1 MILALLLAAAQV
13 VGVLEFREKVP
24 PDQRIDAGYLSD
36 QVRSEVKESLREARV
51 ITRENMLLLLQARGQ
66 KLEECEG
73 ECEVE
78 TGRRIG
84 ADLLVSGELL
94 RFGTQYKLNMK
105 LHDTRS
111 GELISGSVAS
121 GATADELDR
130 DLAPAVRRL
139 LAPLMPNQVSDQR
152 HAARE
157 TAQRD
162 GHLARIAAAIW
173 VVAGYDWASNGGSL
187 VNAPASAFGCDLG
200 GHVFFRVA
208 GPLYLGGAVD
218 YSLAGPNALLAA
230 LGVRVALEDV
240 ALSAGVGY
248 TSVREGGLGALV
260 AFDVGLSSASSLRVQ
275 GSWRRSSF
283 TGLRDPGPVPVSIS
297 TTVWSLMGGLAFH
310 P

>member
-1 MILALLLAAAQV
+1 M
-13 VGVLEFREKVP
+13 R
-24 PDQRIDAGYLSD
+24 R
-36 QVRSEVKESLREARV
+36 
-51 ITRENMLLLLQARGQ
+51 
-66 KLEECEG
+66 
-73 ECEVE
+73 
-78 TGRRIG
+78 GRRRS
-84 ADLLVSGELL
+84 AT
-94 RFGTQYKLNMK
+94 GTL
-105 LHDTRS
+105 
-111 GELISGSVAS
+111 
-121 GATADELDR
+121 
-130 DLAPAVRRL
+130 
-139 LAPLMPNQVSDQR
+139 
-152 HAARE
+152 
-157 TAQRD
+157 
-162 GHLARIAAAIW
+162 IAAAIW
-173 VVAGYDWASNGGSL
+173 VVAGYDWASNAGSL